1 MPDTPASPTPPNPVA
16 DWPRPLA
23 FVLSGGGAFGSV
35 QIGMIRA
42 LLERDVRPDLI
53 VGTSAGAL
61 HGAVLADRPDD
72 CVDALSQLWS
82 RADRQSVFGGRI
94 NSISS
99 MVRNRTLSDGRRL
112 GALIDAS
119 LRATEFGQLGTPFAA
134 VATDAVTGEPELLCD
149 GALRPALLASA
160 AVPGL
165 LPAVEIDGRRYVD
178 GGVSANVPIRQAIA
192 FGAASV
198 ISLDATPSVVATT
211 APRSFSGGLLHSASL
226 MLRNQRSHAVDEIAH
241 RYRIGVLPSPT
252 PSDMG
257 SFNFTRTAEL
267 LESSYALTIDV
278 LDAWSHDAALGDQ
291 DPTQRS

>member
-1 MPDTPASPTPPNPVA
+1 MDDTPFSSTPSNPVA
-16 DWPRPLA
+16 EWPRPLA

-35 QIGMIRA
+35 QVGMIRA

-53 VGTSAGAL
+53 VGTSVGAL
-61 HGAVLADRPDD
+61 HGAVLAERPDD
-72 CVDALSQLWS
+72 CVEVLTRLWAG
-82 RADRQSVFGGRI
+82 ADRRTVFGGRLHGVT
-94 NSISS
+94 SLL
-99 MVRNRTLSDGRRL
+99 RHRTLSDGRRL
-112 GALIDAS
+112 RAVVAAT
-119 LRATEFGQLGTPFAA
+119 LRSTRFDQLPTPFAA
-134 VATDAVTGEPELLCD
+134 VATDVVTGEPELLSH
-149 GALRPALLASA
+149 GALHRALMASA

-165 LPAVEIDGRRYVD
+165 LPAVEIDARYFVD

-198 ISLDATPSVVATT
+198 VSLDATPSVVASR

-252 PSDMG
+252 PTDMG
-257 SFNFTRTAEL
+257 SFNFSRTSEL
-267 LESSYALTIDV
+267 LRSSYELTLDT
-278 LDAWSHDAALGDQ
+278 LDAWSRDGAVGDP